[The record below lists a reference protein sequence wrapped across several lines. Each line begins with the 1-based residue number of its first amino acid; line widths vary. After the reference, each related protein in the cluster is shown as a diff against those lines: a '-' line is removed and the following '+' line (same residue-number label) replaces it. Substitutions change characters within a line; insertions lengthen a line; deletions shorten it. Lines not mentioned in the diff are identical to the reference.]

1 MSKKTK
7 ILLGSLMTLGTFAT
21 AVSTTYAFV
30 VLNDEVKVEEFNFN
44 LETDAGLLISTDGI
58 NFSQDIT
65 ASQIQNVISNNTGVA
80 YNNAKYKGVT
90 LSQTDGKINFDNN
103 GYPLFVKDKLTE
115 LPSPIGDRYY
125 DHGYQAAANNDY
137 IMFDLY
143 FQLTNQGSIT
153 APYSLSFMDITSI
166 KSNGPIDYTLSNV
179 MTTTTGTHASGDTIT
194 FDPVNAMRLGLK
206 NHDTNKFTI
215 YEPGIGL
222 GSAAI
227 EGSTEDIHN
236 KDKNAMYTYYNSAHP
251 REPFLVAASDGEAF
265 DTISSFTDNPIGEF
279 VYDNTSHTYNIIK
292 ITIAIW
298 LEGWD
303 ADFFRGIP
311 QDASIFDIN
320 LGFKLELI

>member
-7 ILLGSLMTLGTFAT
+7 LLLGSLMTLGTLAT

-44 LETDAGLLISTDGI
+44 LETDAGLLISLDGI
-58 NFSQDIT
+58 NYYQDIT

-90 LSQTDGKINFDNN
+90 LSQTNGKINFDNN
-103 GYPLFVKDKLTE
+103 GYPLFVKDKLIE
-115 LPSPIGDRYY
+115 LPTPIGDRHYY
-125 DHGYQAAANNDY
+125 HGYQNAQNNDY

-143 FQLTNQGSIT
+143 FQITNQGSIT
-153 APYSLSFMDITSI
+153 SPYTLSFMDITSI
-166 KSNGPIDYTLSNV
+166 KSNGPIDFTLSNV
-179 MTTTTGTHASGDTIT
+179 MTTKTGTHVSKDVIT
-194 FDPVNAMRLGLK
+194 FDPVDAMRLGLK
-206 NHDTNKFTI
+206 NHNTNTFTI
-215 YEPGIGL
+215 YEPEIGL

-227 EGSTEDIHN
+227 EGSLDENHDKN
-236 KDKNAMYTYYNSAHP
+236 KNAMYTYYNSGHP
-251 REPFLVAASDGEAF
+251 REPFLEAATDGEAF

-279 VYDNTSHTYNIIK
+279 VYDNTSHTYNNIK
-292 ITIAIW
+292 LTIAIW

-311 QDASIFDIN
+311 QDASIFNIN
-320 LGFKLELI
+320 LGFKLELK